1 MIQIQNDHLT
11 VQIDPLGA
19 QLHSIKRR
27 DNDGE
32 YLWQG
37 DPKSWKRQAP
47 VLFPFVGR
55 LKDDQYTYQ
64 GQAYHQT
71 QHGFA
76 RDRKFTIKSQTTDQV
91 VFELHDDDQT
101 RAAFP
106 FAFVLTIKYHLDND
120 RLLINYD
127 VQNPDNDQTL
137 IYSLG
142 AHPGF
147 NVPFDQQGS
156 FETAKLSVSP
166 AIDYQRIKL
175 VAPGPFNDLEH
186 PEKLSMKE
194 PLTLSHELF
203 NEDALVF
210 AVKGMPFTATLTEP
224 ETNHG
229 VHVQVNGA
237 PFVGVW
243 SPYPVTANL
252 ICVEPWWGIADN
264 LHSDGQLEHKQVM
277 SRLSPGKH
285 AEYGFA
291 IQPF

>member
-1 MIQIQNDHLT
+1 MIQIENEQLT

-19 QLHSIKRR
+19 QMHSIKR
-27 DNDGE
+27 NAAGLE

-55 LKDDQYTYQ
+55 LKDDQYEYQ
-64 GQAYHQT
+64 GKVYHQT

-76 RDRKFTIKSQTTDQV
+76 RDREFQVVEQSSERV
-91 VFELHDDDQT
+91 VFELRDDEKT

-106 FAFVLTIKYHLDND
+106 FAFVLTITYQLDED
-120 RLLINYD
+120 RLLISYR
-127 VQNPDNDQTL
+127 VENPSNDQTL
-137 IYSLG
+137 IYALG

-147 NVPFDQQGS
+147 NVPVDEQGS
-156 FETAKLSVSP
+156 FETTQFSVSP
-166 AIDYQRIKL
+166 AIDYQQVKL

-186 PEKLSMKE
+186 PAVLHMQQ
-194 PLTLSHELF
+194 PITLDHELF
-203 NEDALVF
+203 DEDARIF
-210 AVKGMPFTATLTEP
+210 ATKGMPFTATLTEP
-224 ETNHG
+224 QTNHG

-243 SPYPVTANL
+243 SPYPAQANL
-252 ICVEPWWGIADN
+252 VCVEPWWGIADSI
-264 LHSDGQLEHKQVM
+264 HSDGKLEDKQVM
-277 SRLSPGKH
+277 SRLAPGKH
-285 AEYGFA
+285 EDYAFA

>member
-1 MIQIQNDHLT
+1 MIQIENEQLT

-19 QLHSIKRR
+19 QMHSIKR
-27 DNDGE
+27 NAAGLE

-55 LKDDQYTYQ
+55 LKDDQCEYQ
-64 GQAYHQT
+64 GKVYHQT

-76 RDRKFTIKSQTTDQV
+76 RDREFQVVEQSSERV
-91 VFELHDDDQT
+91 VFELRDDEKT

-106 FAFVLTIKYHLDND
+106 FAFVLTIAYQLDED
-120 RLLINYD
+120 RLLISYR
-127 VQNPDNDQTL
+127 VENPSNDQTL
-137 IYSLG
+137 IYALG

-147 NVPFDQQGS
+147 NVPVDEQGS
-156 FETAKLSVSP
+156 FETTQFSVSP
-166 AIDYQRIKL
+166 AIDYQQVKL

-186 PEKLSMKE
+186 PAVLHMQQ
-194 PLTLSHELF
+194 PITLDHELF
-203 NEDALVF
+203 DEDALIF
-210 AVKGMPFTATLTEP
+210 ATKGMPFTATLTEP
-224 ETNHG
+224 QTNHG

-243 SPYPVTANL
+243 SPYPAQANL
-252 ICVEPWWGIADN
+252 VCVEPWWGIADSI
-264 LHSDGQLEHKQVM
+264 HSDGRLEDKQVM
-277 SRLSPGKH
+277 SRLASGKH
-285 AEYGFA
+285 EDYAFA

>member
-1 MIQIQNDHLT
+1 MIQIVNEQLT

-19 QLHSIKRR
+19 QMRSIKR
-27 DNDGE
+27 NAAGLE

-55 LKDDQYTYQ
+55 LKDDQYEYQ
-64 GQAYHQT
+64 GKVYHQT

-76 RDRKFTIKSQTTDQV
+76 RDREFQVVEQSSERV
-91 VFELHDDDQT
+91 VFELRDDEKT

-106 FAFVLTIKYHLDND
+106 FAFVLTIAYQLDED
-120 RLLINYD
+120 RLLVSYR
-127 VQNPDNDQTL
+127 VENPSNDQTL
-137 IYSLG
+137 IYALG

-147 NVPFDQQGS
+147 NVPVDEQGS
-156 FETAKLSVSP
+156 FETTQFSVSP
-166 AIDYQRIKL
+166 AIDYQQVKL

-186 PEKLSMKE
+186 PAVLHMQQ
-194 PLTLSHELF
+194 PITLDHELF
-203 NEDALVF
+203 DEDALIF
-210 AVKGMPFTATLTEP
+210 ATKGMPFTATLTEP
-224 ETNHG
+224 QTNHG

-243 SPYPVTANL
+243 SPYPAQANL
-252 ICVEPWWGIADN
+252 VCVEPWWGIADSI
-264 LHSDGQLEHKQVM
+264 HSDGRLEDKQVM
-277 SRLSPGKH
+277 SRLALGKH
-285 AEYGFA
+285 EDYAFA

>member
-1 MIQIQNDHLT
+1 MIQIENEQLT

-19 QLHSIKRR
+19 QMHSIKR
-27 DNDGE
+27 NAAGLE

-55 LKDDQYTYQ
+55 LKDDQYEYQ
-64 GQAYHQT
+64 GKVYHQT

-76 RDRKFTIKSQTTDQV
+76 RDREFKVVEQSSERV
-91 VFELHDDDQT
+91 VFELRDDEKT

-106 FAFVLTIKYHLDND
+106 FAFVLTIAYQLDED
-120 RLLINYD
+120 RLLVSYR
-127 VQNPDNDQTL
+127 VENPSNDQTL
-137 IYSLG
+137 IYALG

-147 NVPFDQQGS
+147 NVPVDEQSS
-156 FETAKLSVSP
+156 FETTQFSVSP
-166 AIDYQRIKL
+166 AIDYQQVKL

-186 PEKLSMKE
+186 PAVLHMQQ
-194 PLTLSHELF
+194 PIQLDHELF
-203 NEDALVF
+203 DEDALIF
-210 AVKGMPFTATLTEP
+210 ATKGMPFTATLTEP
-224 ETNHG
+224 QTNHG

-243 SPYPVTANL
+243 SPYPAQANL
-252 ICVEPWWGIADN
+252 VCVEPWWGIADSI
-264 LHSDGQLEHKQVM
+264 HSDGRLEDKQVM
-277 SRLSPGKH
+277 SRLAPGKH
-285 AEYGFA
+285 EDSAFA

>member
-1 MIQIQNDHLT
+1 MIQIENEQLT

-19 QLHSIKRR
+19 QMHSIKR
-27 DNDGE
+27 NAAGLE

-55 LKDDQYTYQ
+55 LKDDQYEYQ
-64 GQAYHQT
+64 GKVYHQT

-76 RDRKFTIKSQTTDQV
+76 RDREFQVVEQSSERV
-91 VFELHDDDQT
+91 VFELRDDEKT

-106 FAFVLTIKYHLDND
+106 FAFVLTIAYQLDED
-120 RLLINYD
+120 RLLISYR
-127 VQNPDNDQTL
+127 VENPSNDQTL
-137 IYSLG
+137 IYALG

-147 NVPFDQQGS
+147 NVPVDEQGS
-156 FETAKLSVSP
+156 FETTQFSVSP
-166 AIDYQRIKL
+166 AIDYQQVKL

-186 PEKLSMKE
+186 PAVLHMQQ
-194 PLTLSHELF
+194 PITLDHELF
-203 NEDALVF
+203 DEDALIF
-210 AVKGMPFTATLTEP
+210 ATKGMPFTATLTEP
-224 ETNHG
+224 QTNHG

-243 SPYPVTANL
+243 SPYPAQANL
-252 ICVEPWWGIADN
+252 VCVEPWWGIADSI
-264 LHSDGQLEHKQVM
+264 HSDGRLEDKQVM
-277 SRLSPGKH
+277 SRLASGKH
-285 AEYGFA
+285 EDYAFA

>member
-1 MIQIQNDHLT
+1 MIQIENEQLT

-19 QLHSIKRR
+19 QMHSIKR
-27 DNDGE
+27 NAAGLE

-55 LKDDQYTYQ
+55 LKDDQYEYQ
-64 GQAYHQT
+64 GKVYHQT

-76 RDRKFTIKSQTTDQV
+76 RDREFKVVEQSSERV
-91 VFELHDDDQT
+91 VFELRDDEKT

-106 FAFVLTIKYHLDND
+106 FAFVLTIAYQLDED
-120 RLLINYD
+120 RLLVSYR
-127 VQNPDNDQTL
+127 VENPSNDQTL
-137 IYSLG
+137 IYALG

-147 NVPFDQQGS
+147 NVPVDEQGS
-156 FETAKLSVSP
+156 FETTQFSVSP
-166 AIDYQRIKL
+166 AIDYQQVKL

-186 PEKLSMKE
+186 PAVLHMQQ
-194 PLTLSHELF
+194 PIQLDHELF
-203 NEDALVF
+203 DEDALIF
-210 AVKGMPFTATLTEP
+210 ATKGMPFTATLTEP
-224 ETNHG
+224 QTNHG

-243 SPYPVTANL
+243 SPYPAQANL
-252 ICVEPWWGIADN
+252 VCVEPWWGIADSI
-264 LHSDGQLEHKQVM
+264 HSDGRLEDKQVM
-277 SRLSPGKH
+277 SRLASGKH
-285 AEYGFA
+285 EDYAFA

>member
-1 MIQIQNDHLT
+1 MIQIENEQLT

-19 QLHSIKRR
+19 QMHSIKRNAER
-27 DNDGE
+27 LE

-55 LKDDQYTYQ
+55 LKDDQYEYQ
-64 GQAYHQT
+64 GKVYHQT

-76 RDRKFTIKSQTTDQV
+76 RDREFKVVEQSSERV
-91 VFELHDDDQT
+91 VFELRDDEKT

-106 FAFVLTIKYHLDND
+106 FAFVLTIAYQLDED
-120 RLLINYD
+120 RLLVSYR
-127 VQNPDNDQTL
+127 VENPSNDQTL
-137 IYSLG
+137 IYALG

-147 NVPFDQQGS
+147 NVPVDEQGS
-156 FETAKLSVSP
+156 FETTQFSVSP
-166 AIDYQRIKL
+166 AIDYQQVKL

-186 PEKLSMKE
+186 PAVLHMQQ
-194 PLTLSHELF
+194 PIQLDHELF
-203 NEDALVF
+203 DEDALIF
-210 AVKGMPFTATLTEP
+210 ATKGMPFTATLTEP
-224 ETNHG
+224 QTNHG

-243 SPYPVTANL
+243 SPYPAQANL
-252 ICVEPWWGIADN
+252 VCVEPWWGIADSI
-264 LHSDGQLEHKQVM
+264 HSDGRLEDKQVM
-277 SRLSPGKH
+277 SRLASGKH
-285 AEYGFA
+285 EDYAFA

>member
-1 MIQIQNDHLT
+1 MIQIENEQLT

-19 QLHSIKRR
+19 QMHSIKR
-27 DNDGE
+27 NAAGLE

-55 LKDDQYTYQ
+55 LKDDQYEYQ
-64 GQAYHQT
+64 GKVYHQT

-76 RDRKFTIKSQTTDQV
+76 RDREFKVVEQSSERV
-91 VFELHDDDQT
+91 VFELRDDEKT

-106 FAFVLTIKYHLDND
+106 FAFVLTIAYQLDED
-120 RLLINYD
+120 RLLVSYR
-127 VQNPDNDQTL
+127 VENPSNDQTL
-137 IYSLG
+137 IYALG

-147 NVPFDQQGS
+147 NVPVDEQGS
-156 FETAKLSVSP
+156 FETTQFSVSP
-166 AIDYQRIKL
+166 AIDYQQVKL

-186 PEKLSMKE
+186 PAVLHMQQ
-194 PLTLSHELF
+194 PIQLDHELF
-203 NEDALVF
+203 DEDALIF
-210 AVKGMPFTATLTEP
+210 ATKGMPFTATLTEP
-224 ETNHG
+224 QTNHG

-243 SPYPVTANL
+243 SPYPAQANL
-252 ICVEPWWGIADN
+252 VCVEPWWGIADSI
-264 LHSDGQLEHKQVM
+264 HSDGRLEDKQVM
-277 SRLSPGKH
+277 SRLAHGKH
-285 AEYGFA
+285 EDYAFA